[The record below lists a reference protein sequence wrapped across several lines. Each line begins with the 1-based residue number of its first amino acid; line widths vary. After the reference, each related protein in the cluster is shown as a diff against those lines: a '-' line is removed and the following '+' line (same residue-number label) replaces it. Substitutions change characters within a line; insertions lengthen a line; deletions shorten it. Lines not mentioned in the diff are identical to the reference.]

1 MRLLFTMDKKDYDP
15 NAPRFIRPSA
25 RAIIRNGNQI
35 AMVRSKKYNY
45 YKFPGGGMEAGETEK
60 MTLIREVREEAGL
73 IVIPE
78 SMEPYGYVR
87 RIQKGKQKNIFVQDN
102 YYYFCNVEHEQM
114 AQQLDPYEEE
124 EQFSLEYVCPEHA
137 IQTNQSVRHGAYAE
151 DVFLLAMAEREAGV
165 LELLLK
171 ERMCGTAWMKEEKIE
186 K

>member
-15 NAPRFIRPSA
+15 NAPCFIRPSV
-25 RAIIRNGNQI
+25 RAIIRNGDQI
-35 AMVRSKKYNY
+35 AMVRSRKYNY

-60 MTLIREVREEAGL
+60 MTLIREVHEEAGL

-78 SMEPYGYVR
+78 SIEAYGYVR
-87 RIQKGKQKNIFVQDN
+87 RMQKGKQENIFVQDN
-102 YYYFCNVEHEQM
+102 YYYFCNVQQEQT

-137 IQTNQSVRHGAYAE
+137 IQVNQAVRHGAYAE